1 MIANNGFRRIRITL
15 FLSGLIG
22 ALICGLKGSPE
33 PTIHG
38 YWLLPLAFG
47 LLHLLIKKIYKYE
60 SGMGLLLFEIIALFR
75 YVVTPVVTCLVHNY
89 DGHIWATANLYTES
103 VFYMV
108 FELCIVYLVMYFLI
122 PYVKR
127 TTITEYTTENNKI
140 YLGKFGVIKAII
152 VMFFAL
158 ILVINAP
165 IRDMLFNF
173 NVTSEAASSITYT
186 LSEYRSQ
193 IPGEYLIFYYLGLII
208 IYVQILKI
216 IKESK
221 ALPDWLKFIFV
232 VIASMAYVSCG
243 WSNGK
248 SVSRWSILAAVL
260 AMVYVLLYFF
270 PKRRKFITVSG
281 TSIVIL
287 AILLG
292 TFYKRIA
299 HGMSLS
305 FWEAFETYLTPSA
318 LNEYF
323 AGVFPVGNGINSIMK
338 STDGRIS
345 TFLYDTVANIP
356 KLLSMFGITGES
368 TATFFGQSTGHVELI
383 IPNIAMSYYVFSFLG
398 FFVYSAV
405 LAWLMIVAQTKMKNS
420 FSLYKRLMLFQI
432 VFWCALSMAVNV
444 QIIQTNCWKYVIG
457 IILITID
464 ERLKLGIGSK
474 RGE

>member
-1 MIANNGFRRIRITL
+1 MIADTGFRRVRIAL
-15 FLSGLIG
+15 FFLGLIG
-22 ALICGLKGSPE
+22 TLICWLKGSPE
-33 PTIHG
+33 PAVHC
-38 YWLLPLAFG
+38 YWLLPLIFG
-47 LLHLLIKKIYKYE
+47 FLHLLVKKIYKYE
-60 SGMGLLLFEIIALFR
+60 AGMGLLIFEIIAFLR
-75 YVVTPVVTCLVHNY
+75 YVVTPVVTCIIHKY
-89 DGHIWATANLYTES
+89 DGHVWATTNLYTES

-108 FELCIVYLVMYFLI
+108 FELVVVYLVMYFLI
-122 PYVKR
+122 PYVNKKR
-127 TTITEYTTENNKI
+127 IIEHDSEDNVI

-152 VMFFAL
+152 VVCFAL
-158 ILVINAP
+158 ILISNAP

-173 NVTSEAASSITYT
+173 NVTSEDVSNITYT

-193 IPGEYLIFYYLGLII
+193 IPGEYLIVYYLGLII
-208 IYVQILKI
+208 IYVQVLKI
-216 IKESK
+216 IKENRILS
-221 ALPDWLKFIFV
+221 DWMKFVFV

-270 PKRRKFITVSG
+270 PKRRKFIAISG
-281 TSIVIL
+281 TVTVIF

-323 AGVFPVGNGINSIMK
+323 AGVFPVGNGINSVMQC
-338 STDGRIS
+338 TNGRIS

-356 KLLSMFGITGES
+356 KLLSMLGILGES
-368 TATFFGQSTGHVELI
+368 TATFFGQNTGHVEII

-398 FFVYSAV
+398 FFVYTAV
-405 LAWLMIVAQTKMKNS
+405 LAWLMVVAQTKMKTS

-457 IILITID
+457 LILITMD
-464 ERLKLGIGSK
+464 ERISIRLRTRRS
-474 RGE
+474 